1 MYLFITF
8 PLRRARHNLNLHM
21 RLQMP
26 LVPLYYLLHF
36 YSIISISRQ
45 YLFELLH
52 QYVASVKNKLD
63 CLIGYNL
70 MFLVILPRVPCLIL
84 IFKPIRIILVEIFR
98 VVVFVAQ
105 TVRAVVRAAGLVLR
119 WGAWF
124 VLRSMI
130 DCSF

>member
-1 MYLFITF
+1 
-8 PLRRARHNLNLHM
+8 
-21 RLQMP
+21 MP

-70 MFLVILPRVPCLIL
+70 IFLVILPFVPGLIL
-84 IFKPIRIILVEIFR
+84 IFKPVRIILVEIFR
-98 VVVFVAQ
+98 VIVLVAQ
-105 TVRAVVRAAGLVLR
+105 TSRTMVRAAGLVLR
-119 WGAWF
+119 
-124 VLRSMI
+124 
-130 DCSF
+130 